1 MPENTPELIQHLEP
15 VLEAQV
21 SRIMLMLKGSGFI
34 HSSCTS
40 PLPACRECKHILAG
54 MSTIYRYG

>member
-21 SRIMLMLKGSGFI
+21 SCSTLIVN
-34 HSSCTS
+34 SSWFSQPPCTT
-40 PLPACRECKHILAG
+40 PLPAGSASVFQRA
-54 MSTIYRYG
+54 